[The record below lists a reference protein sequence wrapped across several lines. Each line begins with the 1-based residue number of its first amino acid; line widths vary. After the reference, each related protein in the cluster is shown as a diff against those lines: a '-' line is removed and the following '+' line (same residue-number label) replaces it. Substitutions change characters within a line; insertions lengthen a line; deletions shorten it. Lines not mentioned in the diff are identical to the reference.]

1 MRIRTAAAAAL
12 LAAGAPNMTALAQ
25 TVQADPTIVPPVP
38 TSYVPNK
45 TAWGDP
51 DFSATWTND
60 RVAEAD
66 IPLERPEAMGNR
78 AWLTDEEFAK
88 RLEAAKKSDAGYQE
102 TVDADGTVGLAQWLQ
117 ATPFARRSSLIVSP
131 TNGRLPPLTAAAD
144 ARMKAG
150 RSSWNKGQAIDWV
163 ADLDTF
169 DRCITRGFPQS
180 MLPRPNNNGIRVF
193 QSPGYVAFQIEIL
206 GTRIVPL
213 AHGKRWPEGVRAWMG
228 QSLAHWERNTL
239 VIETRGMVA
248 GDGAGGDASKH
259 AASPI
264 SVDRDGTIP
273 TGEHAS
279 TVERLTM
286 TGPHTLAYQ
295 VTYTDP
301 EVFTAPWTIETEW
314 LRDDNYRLYEYACHE
329 GNVQVRTLI
338 SASRAQRKLDAGKAA
353 TVAKGG

>member
-1 MRIRTAAAAAL
+1 MRVRTAAAVAL
-12 LAAGAPNMTALAQ
+12 LAATMPNTLALAQ
-25 TVQADPTIVPPVP
+25 KGPIDVTIVPAVR

-60 RVAEAD
+60 RVAQAG
-66 IPLERPEAMGNR
+66 IPLERPEAMGDR

-88 RLEAAKKSDAGYQE
+88 RLAAAKKSDAEYRE
-102 TVDADGTVGLAQWLQ
+102 TVDADGTVGLARWLQ
-117 ATPFARRSSLIVSP
+117 STPFARRSSLIVSP
-131 TNGRLPPLTAAAD
+131 ANGRLPPLTPAGQ
-144 ARMKAG
+144 ARFEAG

-180 MLPRPNNNGIRVF
+180 MLPRPNNNGIRLF

-206 GTRIVPL
+206 GTRVVPL
-213 AHGKRWPEGVRAWMG
+213 GHGRRWPEGVRGWLG
-228 QSLAHWERNTL
+228 QSLALWEGNTL
-239 VIETRGMVA
+239 VIETKGMVA

-273 TGEHAS
+273 TGVNAS
-279 TVERLTM
+279 AVERLTM
-286 TGPHTLAYQ
+286 TGPNTMAYQ

-301 EVFTAPWTIETEW
+301 EVFTAPWTVETEW
-314 LRDDNYRLYEYACHE
+314 VRDDKYRLYEFACHE

-338 SASRAQRKLDAGKAA
+338 SSSRAQRKLDAGKTA